1 MRNYKKEAEWRKKKY
16 ATIYVNIDKK
26 LGENL
31 RKKLS
36 ENNQSLSS
44 WITENA
50 RKYLN
55 TRNWNFFVK
64 ILDI

>member
-26 LGENL
+26 LGEDL

-55 TRNWNFFVK
+55 TRN
-64 ILDI
+64 